1 MDPGTVVSAHG
12 ETLEARRAALVV
24 RAAAEREAMARRL
37 APLGA
42 MDTGLEKLRTIKS
55 QFPAISLG
63 AGLGLSA
70 LLLVL
75 PAGRSRLIR
84 GGIAM
89 FHLAG
94 SVKRLL
100 SSR

>member
-1 MDPGTVVSAHG
+1 VDPETVVSAQG
-12 ETLEARRAALVV
+12 VTFEARRAALVA
-24 RAAAEREAMARRL
+24 RAAAEREAIAQKL

-42 MDTGLEKLRTIKS
+42 LDTGFEKLRTMKA
-55 QFPAISLG
+55 QFPAMSLG

-100 SSR
+100 SPR